1 MNISKGHSGLLK
13 IFLLNLVK
21 FHLVLGFQQSPFQ
34 ISLEFKHDGMMNKQ
48 VKQGLNWGCDNVTES
63 GNSDPPPGGGAVAT
77 TL

>member
-1 MNISKGHSGLLK
+1 MTYNYVQHFWQRFSPLSENMNISKGHSGLLK

-48 VKQGLNWGCDNVTES
+48 SQARAELGL
-63 GNSDPPPGGGAVAT
+63 
-77 TL
+77 

>member
-48 VKQGLNWGCDNVTES
+48 VKQGLNWGCDNIVL
-63 GNSDPPPGGGAVAT
+63 GASCHLGVLAVSRGVE
-77 TL
+77 L

>member
-1 MNISKGHSGLLK
+1 MFIIFGRGFSPLTEIMNISKGHSGLLK

-48 VKQGLNWGCDNVTES
+48 SQARAELGL
-63 GNSDPPPGGGAVAT
+63 
-77 TL
+77 